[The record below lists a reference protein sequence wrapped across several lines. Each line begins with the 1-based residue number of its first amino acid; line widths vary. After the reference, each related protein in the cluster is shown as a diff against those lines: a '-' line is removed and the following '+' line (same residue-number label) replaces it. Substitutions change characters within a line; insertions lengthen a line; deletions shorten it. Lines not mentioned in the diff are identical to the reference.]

1 MLNKVGIGILV
12 ILVFVVML
20 VFTSSNPGFVDVD
33 LFFLTVRPSVA
44 LAFSVTF
51 VIGWVFGLLCTT
63 VFILRLVNERR
74 QLRRALRHSESEVSS
89 LRNLPLADAD

>member
-1 MLNKVGIGILV
+1 MLKKIGIGILV
-12 ILVFVVML
+12 VLVFATML
-20 VFTSSNPGFVDVD
+20 VFTSSNPGFVDLD
-33 LFFLTVRPSVA
+33 LFFTTVRPSIP

-51 VIGWVFGLLCTT
+51 VLGWVFGLLCTV

-74 QLRRALRHSESEVSS
+74 KLRRQLRNTESELSS